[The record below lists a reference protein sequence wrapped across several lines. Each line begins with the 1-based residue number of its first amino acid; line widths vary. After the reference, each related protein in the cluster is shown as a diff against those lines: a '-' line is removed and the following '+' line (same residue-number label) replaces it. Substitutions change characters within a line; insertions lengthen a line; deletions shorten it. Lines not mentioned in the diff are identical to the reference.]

1 MKLTLLHPSL
11 KTLKGFADVELDEGR
26 RARVAAHLADCG
38 GCRERVAALRA
49 LRDQLRTLPAPEP
62 TDDLLARIEASR
74 AAGARVILPVVQRAV
89 RPGRRRYVVAAA
101 AIVVL
106 AAGGLV
112 ISTLRNRA
120 GNEGEFQSTAFGGLP
135 FFPPDAFAQE
145 PGGRLYKASYPPAA
159 VELGRFGP
167 GQWVYRTR
175 VIIDGYV
182 TDSVEADTLTITP
195 GEYRG
200 RAVWQIANRWGWK
213 YFAARDTLLVD
224 RQDLRPVRRAHPA
237 PRVQRPGTTPPGI
250 DFPPDTGLGPLLL
263 ARVPSTYPGTPLS
276 WQVYPALGLLNFVY
290 AKPMLLLLPFES
302 NWRGSLYLN
311 FGWGQ
316 HQFGAIPLD
325 VRVVGRETVH
335 VPAGTFD
342 CWRVELSVPSSRRK
356 TTIWASRERGW
367 LVQLREPMH
376 DGAQEQVLVSATPP
390 AP

>member
-1 MKLTLLHPSL
+1 MASPTNPLAALMPQPYLDFAASPLGPALRRQPLVSVGIAEQGLDTLVLDVEVAGPVRHVRGTHPSGLELTVDVEPDPAHQALVWHLGLAQGEGGPGPRLHDLHPL
-11 KTLKGFADVELDEGR
+11 EITL
-26 RARVAAHLADCG
+26 
-38 GCRERVAALRA
+38 
-49 LRDQLRTLPAPEP
+49 
-62 TDDLLARIEASR
+62 
-74 AAGARVILPVVQRAV
+74 AGALAPD
-89 RPGRRRYVVAAA
+89 P
-101 AIVVL
+101 AIHTWL
-106 AAGGLV
+106 GG
-112 ISTLRNRA
+112 TM
-120 GNEGEFQSTAFGGLP
+120 QP
-135 FFPPDAFAQE
+135 FFPPDAFAQG

-290 AKPMLLLLPFES
+290 AKPVLLLLPFES
-302 NWRGSLYLN
+302 NWRGSLYLT

-335 VPAGTFD
+335 IPAGTFD

-356 TTIWASRERGW
+356 TTIWVSRERGW

-376 DGAQEQVLVSATPP
+376 DGAQEQVLVSTTPP

>member
-1 MKLTLLHPSL
+1 MMPTLLHPSL
-11 KTLKGFADVELDEGR
+11 DTLKRFADAELAEGR

-38 GCRERVAALRA
+38 RCRERVAALRA
-49 LRDQLRTLPAPEP
+49 LRDQLRALPVPEP
-62 TDDLLARIEASR
+62 SDELLARIEASR
-74 AAGARVILPVVQRAV
+74 TAGARVILPGNIQPSHAKR
-89 RPGRRRYVVAAA
+89 RPYVAAA
-101 AIVVL
+101 AIVLL
-106 AAGGLV
+106 AAGGLLF
-112 ISTLRNRA
+112 STIRDR
-120 GNEGEFQSTAFGGLP
+120 GGSESQYSSTGLGGMP
-135 FFPPDAFAQE
+135 FFPSDAFAQE
-145 PGGRLYKASYPPAA
+145 PGGRLYRTKYRPAA
-159 VELGRFGP
+159 LELGRFGP

-175 VIIDGYV
+175 VIIDGYA

-250 DFPPDTGLGPLLL
+250 DFPSDTGLGPLMV

-276 WQVYPALGLLNFVY
+276 GQVYPALGLLNFVY
-290 AKPMLLLLPFES
+290 AKPVLLMLPLES
-302 NWRGSLYLN
+302 DWRGSLYLN
-311 FGWGQ
+311 FGWGK

-325 VRVVGRETVH
+325 VRVVGRETIH

-342 CWRVELSVPSSRRK
+342 CWRVELSVPSSRIK
-356 TTIWASRERGW
+356 TTIWLSRDRHW

-376 DGAQEQVLVSATPP
+376 DGAQEQVLVTATPP